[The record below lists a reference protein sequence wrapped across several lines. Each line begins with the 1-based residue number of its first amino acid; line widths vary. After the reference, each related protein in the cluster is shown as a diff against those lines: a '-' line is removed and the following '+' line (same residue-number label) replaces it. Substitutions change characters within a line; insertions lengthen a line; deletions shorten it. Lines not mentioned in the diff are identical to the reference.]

1 MKLDESSSGGNWYN
15 ESSMRAIDLY
25 SGVGGWSLGLRMA
38 GVKVVRS
45 FEWWKEANATHNGNF
60 GTDHREVD
68 IRQLRLRDLDNLG
81 KIDIVV
87 GSPPCTQFSFSNRG
101 GSGNIKDGLVD
112 IKKFLDVV
120 EYLEPRYWAMENV
133 PRVANI
139 LKECIQPG
147 GPLERYRK
155 LVTVIKVVD
164 AADYGVPQNR
174 KRMIAGNFPAE
185 IFFQYPR
192 KIERRTLRD
201 VVESLAA
208 DPVVDPVYGFRLKR
222 NLLTDHEHET
232 PLSSEERRL
241 NDESKRHHPV
251 YNGMQFPDS
260 LDRPS
265 RTVTATCTR
274 VSRESIVI
282 KDPET
287 SKLRRLT
294 VRERASVQAFPISF
308 QFYGASYSN
317 RLRMAG
323 NAVPPLLTYFIA
335 QSMRRVSVEKAGMP
349 PKLSGAVHPLPATL
363 PIRVPP
369 ETKGVRYPDGRRFRA
384 ALHGF
389 RFGSGVRFELSNV
402 VGDTVGSRWALGC
415 YHGHSKDIKAVR
427 LDSALEKRCRAIL
440 DAPAQIKI
448 DRILAPFLSNIDT
461 DIHELLQAAWSHK
474 NSGIHPFGFLDD
486 LAKRMEEVLK
496 IVEPTTACAA
506 LVERELFPAG
516 RQIRNTGDKFT
527 RNYCRFFVGMLVA
540 SRVNVK
546 LFGEEQRLKTLRTPI
561 VPPRVRVPVAA

>member
-1 MKLDESSSGGNWYN
+1 MNLDESSSGGNWYN
-15 ESSMRAIDLY
+15 EMSMRAIDLY

-68 IRQLRLRDLDNLG
+68 IRQLRLRDFDSLG

-120 EYLEPRYWAMENV
+120 EYLSPRYWAMENV

-139 LKECIQPG
+139 LNECIQPG

-155 LVTVIKVVD
+155 LISVIEVVD
-164 AADYGVPQNR
+164 AADFGVPQNR
-174 KRMIAGNFPAE
+174 RRMIAGNFPAE
-185 IFFQYPR
+185 LFFQYPK

-201 VVESLAA
+201 VVENLAA

-232 PLSSEERRL
+232 ALSNEERRL
-241 NDESKRHHPV
+241 NDESKRHHPI

-282 KDPET
+282 KDPKT

-294 VRERASVQAFPISF
+294 VRERAAVQAFPISF

-335 QSMRRVSVEKAGMP
+335 QSMRKISVEKVGMP
-349 PKLSGAVHPLPATL
+349 PKAAAAVHPLPATF
-363 PIRVPP
+363 PIRVAP
-369 ETKGVRYPDGRRFRA
+369 ETKGVRYPDHRRFRA

-389 RFGSGVRFELSNV
+389 RFGSGVRFEMSNI
-402 VGDTVGSRWALGC
+402 VGESVGSRWALGC
-415 YHGHSKDIKAVR
+415 YYGDSKDIKTVH
-427 LDSALEKRCRAIL
+427 LNSSLEKRCRAIL
-440 DAPAQIKI
+440 DVQTQIKI
-448 DRILAPFLSNIDT
+448 EKILAPFIDNIDP
-461 DIHELLQAAWSHK
+461 DIHDLLQAAWSHR
-474 NSGIHPFGFLDD
+474 SAGIYPFNFLDD
-486 LAKRMEEVLK
+486 LAAQMEEVMK
-496 IVEPTTACAA
+496 VVQPTAACVA
-506 LVERELFPAG
+506 LIENELFPSG
-516 RQIRNTGDKFT
+516 RQIRNAGDKFT

-540 SRVNVK
+540 SRVNMK
-546 LFGEEQRLKTLRTPI
+546 LSGESQRTKVIRTP
-561 VPPRVRVPVAA
+561 VLPRARVAIPA